1 MIFDWLFGK
10 ALHTVFGK
18 RGDGLASFRYPPIS
32 SFGVKTKPFSF
43 YSDGTILNGDVA
55 YPTGK
60 PLGLIVFFHGLG
72 AGYTAYSQE
81 IAFYAS
87 QGYLV
92 YAYDYHGCMTSLG
105 RDMIDLGHPL
115 IDQKA
120 FFAFL
125 DKQIEAKGLTRY
137 SIGHSWGGYLSSVTL
152 AFPKYQIEKAISFA
166 GFLDIPSIIL
176 ESAPSLK
183 KMKGKIG
190 KYFAK
195 RYGAVA
201 GQSVIEVARTS
212 QKPLLYIQGDE
223 DNMVPYDDNLV
234 KLQSAGLPNVKTV
247 VAQGRGHQP
256 YWKNDSYHYFQQI
269 NEQYKPGSYNRDP
282 HFVIDYRKL
291 QQDDPIIMKSTI
303 DFLKLG

>member
-1 MIFDWLFGK
+1 MIFDFFFGK
-10 ALHTVFGK
+10 ALQTVFGR

-43 YSDGTILNGDVA
+43 YSDATLLNGEVA
-55 YPTGK
+55 YPKGQ

-92 YAYDYHGCMTSLG
+92 YAYDYQGCMTSLG

-115 IDQKA
+115 VDQKA
-120 FFAFL
+120 FFSFL
-125 DKQIEAKGLTRY
+125 DQQEEAKGLERY
-137 SIGHSWGGYLSSVTL
+137 SIGHSWGGYMGSVCL
-152 AFPKYQIEKAISFA
+152 AFPEYRIKKAISFA

-176 ESAPSLK
+176 ASAPGLK
-183 KMKGKIG
+183 KMRKSIAN
-190 KYFAK
+190 YFAK
-195 RYGAVA
+195 RYGPVAASSIFAVA
-201 GQSVIEVARTS
+201 RERGL
-212 QKPLLYIQGDE
+212 PLLYIQGDE
-223 DNMVPYDDNLV
+223 DKIVPFEDNLV
-234 KLQSAGLPNVKTV
+234 KLKAANIPNVKTIV
-247 VAQGRGHQP
+247 SQGRGHQP
-256 YWKNDSYHYFQQI
+256 YWKKESYQYFQYI
-269 NEQYKPGSYNRDP
+269 NEQYKPSSYDRDP